1 MLCTTY
7 LVLYR
12 LEGENDPTSVMGRA
26 FRNQLKEVI
35 QAVCSGKLNHKI
47 NLAMG
52 LMKMQNAMKIRKNWE
67 IRVCFMTWKS
77 KW

>member
-47 NLAMG
+47 NLAM
-52 LMKMQNAMKIRKNWE
+52 KIRKNWE